1 MSKTDYILRS
11 LSKITKKR
19 WEHYVINRIFHK
31 LDDPEIE
38 FVCQQCIRKANSSD
52 KIYLADLFFPQLALY
67 LEIDEEHHDSDE
79 TKKMDAKRRLD
90 IIEATGFI
98 EKRIPASNV
107 TIEQLNT
114 SIDEFV
120 KLLIDT
126 REKQKAQKKF
136 IPWDYS
142 AQYTAKRHIDAGFME
157 VGPHAIFRYHR
168 DALECFGY
176 SNKGHHQ
183 SGSWKLPENIVKVIG
198 LSGRTM
204 VWFPRLYKAGVW
216 DNELSLDGEW
226 ITEKSLEANNN
237 YIEDWDYRI
246 VMAHSR
252 DELNRVLYR
261 FLGVF
266 QIDKNKSAEGKN
278 VFKRIDTKVKVFNS
292 YN

>member
-11 LSKITKKR
+11 LSKINKKR

-31 LDDPEIE
+31 LDDLEIE
-38 FVCQQCIRKANSSD
+38 FICQQCIRKADSSD
-52 KIYLADLFFPQLALY
+52 KIYLADLFFPQFDLY
-67 LEIDEEHHDSDE
+67 LEIDEGHHDSDE
-79 TKKMDAKRRLD
+79 AKKADAMKRLD
-90 IIEATGFI
+90 IIEATGFS
-98 EKRIPASNV
+98 EKRISASNV
-107 TIEQLNT
+107 TIEQLNA

-120 KLLIDT
+120 KLLIGT
-126 REKQKAQKKF
+126 KEKLKAQNKF

-142 AQYTAKRHIDAGFME
+142 AQYTAERHINAGVME
-157 VGPHAIFRYHR
+157 VGPHTIFRYHR

-176 SNKGHHQ
+176 INKGHHQ
-183 SGSWKLPENIVKVIG
+183 SGSWKLSEKVVKAIG

-216 DNELSLDGEW
+216 DNELSSDGEW
-226 ITEKSLEANNN
+226 IIEQSLEANNN
-237 YIEDWDYRI
+237 YVEDWDYRI

-266 QIDKNKSAEGKN
+266 QIDKNKSTEGKN
-278 VFKRIDTKVKVFNS
+278 FFKRINTKVKVFNPH
-292 YN
+292 N

>member
-38 FVCQQCIRKANSSD
+38 FVCQQCIRKANSPD

-79 TKKMDAKRRLD
+79 AKKKDAKRRLD

-126 REKQKAQKKF
+126 KEKQKAQKKF

-142 AQYTAKRHIDAGFME
+142 AQYTAKRHIDAGFIE

-176 SNKGHHQ
+176 INKGHHQ
-183 SGSWKLPENIVKVIG
+183 SGSWKLPENIVKEIG
-198 LSGRTM
+198 LSGRIM
-204 VWFPRLYKAGVW
+204 VWFPRLYNAGVW
-216 DNELSLDGEW
+216 NNELSPDGEW
-226 ITEKSLEANNN
+226 ITEESLEVDNN

-266 QIDKNKSAEGKN
+266 QIDKNKSVEGKN
-278 VFKRIDTKVKVFNS
+278 IFKRINTKVKVFNS

>member
-38 FVCQQCIRKANSSD
+38 FVCQQCIRKSNSPG
-52 KIYLADLFFPQLALY
+52 KIYLADLFFPQLELY

-79 TKKMDAKRRLD
+79 AKKADAIRRLD
-90 IIEATGFI
+90 IIETTGFI
-98 EKRIPASNV
+98 ENRIPASNV
-107 TIEQLNT
+107 TLEQLNA

-120 KLLIDT
+120 NLLIDT
-126 REKQKAQKKF
+126 KEKLKAQKNF
-136 IPWDYS
+136 LPWDYN
-142 AQYTAKRHIDAGFME
+142 AQYTAERHINAGFME

-176 SNKGHHQ
+176 INKGHHQ
-183 SGSWKLPENIVKVIG
+183 SGSWKLPENIVKAIG

-216 DNELSLDGEW
+216 DNELSRDGEW
-226 ITEKSLEANNN
+226 ITEKSLEVNNN

-266 QIDKNKSAEGKN
+266 QIDKNQSVEGVN
-278 VFKRIDTKVKVFNS
+278 IFKRINTKVKVFNS